1 MSEDDAGERAQEL
14 TLDGNAV
21 AGMLQEF
28 FGGEMTK
35 SSGECA
41 HCGQVNELGRVLAF
55 TQAPGMVLRCPACGE
70 ILLRLVKTPHDMY
83 VDARGVVYLRRAAA
97 RAGAR

>member
-41 HCGQVNELGRVLAF
+41 HCG
-55 TQAPGMVLRCPACGE
+55 GE
-70 ILLRLVKTPHDMY
+70 MQQKRL
-83 VDARGVVYLRRAAA
+83 DAVPWA
-97 RAGAR
+97 RHCIPCQEKQEQGAL